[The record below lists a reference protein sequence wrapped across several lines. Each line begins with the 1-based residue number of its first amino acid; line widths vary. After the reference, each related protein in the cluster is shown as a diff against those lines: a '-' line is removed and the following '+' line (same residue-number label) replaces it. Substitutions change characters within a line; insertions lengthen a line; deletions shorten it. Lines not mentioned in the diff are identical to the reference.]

1 MLASAQIISCSSAP
15 SATPTPNLEPIP
27 TPAPTTGPVATATL
41 IPTPNPALMPT
52 ATPAAAP
59 TPSGTDPIAFFQ
71 CATQAV
77 GKEIAS
83 NTAVIEGSLS
93 FLGSFDPTGLT
104 DAQFDALFTCA
115 EQDVGLAA
123 DLGQAA
129 TAIPTPALA
138 HATNPA
144 TLAWLEGVGWSDSEA
159 LALAEKV
166 RASTLVV
173 RVATVPGGEGVG
185 AGWVAAPGL
194 VITNGHVT
202 PEVGATVTLET
213 ITGAHFSALVLES
226 SLQPD
231 LAILRVTTNV
241 SLLPPPLPLGTTSPG
256 NPVMAVGH
264 PGNVGNWVVTVGEVA
279 SVDLDYW
286 ILADISVSQGNS
298 GGPAVNRNGEVV
310 GVVSGGS
317 LLPAFTGVYDLVII
331 RDLNDY
337 APASG
342 LTTIELG
349 AFVAAM
355 VERHQ

>member
-1 MLASAQIISCSSAP
+1 M
-15 SATPTPNLEPIP
+15 
-27 TPAPTTGPVATATL
+27 
-41 IPTPNPALMPT
+41 
-52 ATPAAAP
+52 
-59 TPSGTDPIAFFQ
+59 
-71 CATQAV
+71 
-77 GKEIAS
+77 
-83 NTAVIEGSLS
+83 
-93 FLGSFDPTGLT
+93 
-104 DAQFDALFTCA
+104 
-115 EQDVGLAA
+115 
-123 DLGQAA
+123 
-129 TAIPTPALA
+129 
-138 HATNPA
+138 
-144 TLAWLEGVGWSDSEA
+144 
-159 LALAEKV
+159 
-166 RASTLVV
+166 
-173 RVATVPGGEGVG
+173 
-185 AGWVAAPGL
+185 
-194 VITNGHVT
+194 
-202 PEVGATVTLET
+202 TLET

-264 PGNVGNWVVTVGEVA
+264 PGIVGNWVVTVGEVA